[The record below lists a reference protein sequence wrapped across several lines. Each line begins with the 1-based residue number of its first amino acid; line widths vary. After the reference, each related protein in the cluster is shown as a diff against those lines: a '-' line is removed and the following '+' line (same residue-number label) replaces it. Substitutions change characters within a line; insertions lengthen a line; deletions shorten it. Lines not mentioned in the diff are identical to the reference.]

1 MAPLNTVV
9 IVFIKNRWV
18 ECMSDFDRYGYLDDR
33 DRTNPKKPT
42 GHDTDKLNIDSAGE
56 LLTIASSLN
65 GKTIRSLLGNRNF
78 VPLWAGQLV
87 SYLGD
92 QFMLIAVIAALSK
105 LSGGNVLSLV
115 MFAVSLAAPQ
125 IFFGLVGGVLV
136 DNLDRK
142 WTMIITDLARALAM
156 FSMLLVQG
164 QPDRVWVIYPAI
176 FVIGTAQMLF
186 YPARASALPAIVPKR
201 DLAAANALL
210 EAGFV
215 IALIF
220 GSGAAGLLVE
230 QLGEN
235 FAFIFN
241 GFAFLFSALMILVI
255 RIPSR
260 ESEGGRQRASYRQV
274 IRELREGLSYIWHTR
289 SMRYIMGLSVMVAGG
304 LGAVIVLVFE
314 YLNKEL
320 GIGAD
325 GFGAVIGILG
335 VGIVVGGILIQRL
348 SKFLPTNRLVALA
361 IFLQGI
367 AVAAFVFNPPFVI
380 VLILTALIGF
390 SLIVAR
396 AVLST
401 LTQAIPPEE
410 YRGRVQSA
418 FNLIFTAPLT
428 LAIGAAS
435 AVISLVPRGIAVVGF
450 GIVLL
455 ITAWFAANML
465 RGVDEAIY
473 GG

>member
-1 MAPLNTVV
+1 MTDYHDYD
-9 IVFIKNRWV
+9 
-18 ECMSDFDRYGYLDDR
+18 DFDGDDP
-33 DRTNPKKPT
+33 DATNPNPVHLEKSN
-42 GHDTDKLNIDSAGE
+42 LDSAGE
-56 LLTIASSLN
+56 ILTVASSLT
-65 GKTIRSLLGNRNF
+65 GQTLRSLFGNRNF
-78 VPLWAGQLV
+78 VPLWLGQLV

-92 QFMLIAVIAALSK
+92 QFMLIAVLAVLGK
-105 LSGGNVLSLV
+105 LTGGNTLALV
-115 MFAVSLAAPQ
+115 VFAVSLAAPQ
-125 IFFGLVGGVLV
+125 ILFGLIGGVLT
-136 DNLDRK
+136 DKLDRK
-142 WTMIITDLARALAM
+142 WTMIVTDAARAGAM

-164 QPDRVWVIYPAI
+164 QPDRIWIFYPAI

-186 YPARASALPAIVPKR
+186 YPARASALPSIIPKR

-215 IALIF
+215 VALIF

-230 QLGEN
+230 NLGEN
-235 FAFIFN
+235 FAFLFN
-241 GFAFLFSALMILVI
+241 GFAFLFSALMILII
-255 RIPSR
+255 RIPR
-260 ESEGGRQRASYRQV
+260 RDLTGTGGSYRQV
-274 IRELREGLSYIWHTR
+274 WAELVEGLRYIWQTR
-289 SMRYIMGLSVMVAGG
+289 SMRYIMGLSIMVAAG
-304 LGAVIVLVFE
+304 LGAVVVLVFE

-335 VGIVVGGILIQRL
+335 VGIVIGGILIQRL

-361 IFLQGI
+361 IFLQGV
-367 AVAAFVFNPPFVI
+367 AVAAFVFNPPFLI
-380 VLILTALIGF
+380 VLLLTALIGF

-418 FNLIFTAPLT
+418 FNLIFSAPLT

-435 AVISLVPRGIAVVGF
+435 AVISFVPRGVAVIFF
-450 GIVLL
+450 GVILML
-455 ITAWFAANML
+455 TAWFAASML